1 MDSQKNMNALLSLA
15 AKKLGTTPDQLMNDI
30 QNGKY
35 NHLQQT
41 ADPNLLQTLKN
52 NPKAL
57 EALMNG
63 QSIDDIIKKIKRG

>member
-1 MDSQKNMNALLSLA
+1 MDSKNKNALLALA
-15 AKKLGTTPDQLMNDI
+15 AKKLGTTPEKLMNDI

-41 ADPNLLQTLKN
+41 ADPNLLRTLKN

-57 EALMNG
+57 EALLQG
-63 QSIDDIIKKIKRG
+63 QSVDEIIKKIQRG

>member
-1 MDSQKNMNALLSLA
+1 MDSKNKNALLALA
-15 AKKLGTTPDQLMNDI
+15 AKKLGTTPEKLMNDI

-41 ADPNLLQTLKN
+41 ADPNLLRTLKN

-57 EALMNG
+57 EALLQG
-63 QSIDDIIKKIKRG
+63 QSVDESIKKIQRG

>member
-1 MDSQKNMNALLSLA
+1 MDSKNKNALLGLA
-15 AKKLGTTPDQLMNDI
+15 AKKLGTTPEKLMNDI

-41 ADPNLLQTLKN
+41 ADPNLLRTLKN

-57 EALMNG
+57 EALLQG
-63 QSIDDIIKKIKRG
+63 QSVDEIIKKIQRG